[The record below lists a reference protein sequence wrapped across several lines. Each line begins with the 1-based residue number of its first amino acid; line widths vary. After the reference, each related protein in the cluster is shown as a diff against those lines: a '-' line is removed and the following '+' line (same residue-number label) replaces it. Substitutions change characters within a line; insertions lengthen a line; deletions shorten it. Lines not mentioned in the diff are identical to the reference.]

1 MLIFDAHNHMMK
13 KIIPAVL
20 TAILFFGC
28 AGKKEEKKVL
38 RDSLMQI
45 HEKVMAI
52 DEQATN
58 NHMKLDTLLKQ
69 GNVPNKDSAMML
81 SKNLTNAE
89 DAMSAWMNH
98 FEEKKEWSDKEA
110 LAYLRSQK
118 KLMLSIDSQL
128 NKAVNES
135 SLYLKKIK
143 TK

>member
-1 MLIFDAHNHMMK
+1 MK

-20 TAILFFGC
+20 LAVTLFGC
-28 AGKKEEKKVL
+28 AGKKAEKKAL
-38 RDSLMQI
+38 RDSLMEI

-69 GNVPNKDSAMML
+69 GNIANKDSATML
-81 SKNLTNAE
+81 SKNLSNAE
-89 DAMSAWMNH
+89 DAMESWMNH
-98 FEEKKEWSDKEA
+98 YEEKKGWSDDEA
-110 LAYLRSQK
+110 IKYLRAQR
-118 KLMLSIDSQL
+118 KLMLAIDSQL

-143 TK
+143 K

>member
-20 TAILFFGC
+20 TATLLFGC
-28 AGKKEEKKVL
+28 AGKKAEKKAL

-52 DEQATN
+52 DEKATN

-69 GNVPNKDSAMML
+69 GTLTNKDSATML
-81 SKNLTNAE
+81 SKNLSTAE
-89 DAMSAWMNH
+89 DAMESWMSH
-98 FEEKKEWSDKEA
+98 YEEKKGWSDDEA
-110 LAYLRSQK
+110 ITYLRAQR

-135 SLYLKKIK
+135 SLYLNKVKK
-143 TK
+143 